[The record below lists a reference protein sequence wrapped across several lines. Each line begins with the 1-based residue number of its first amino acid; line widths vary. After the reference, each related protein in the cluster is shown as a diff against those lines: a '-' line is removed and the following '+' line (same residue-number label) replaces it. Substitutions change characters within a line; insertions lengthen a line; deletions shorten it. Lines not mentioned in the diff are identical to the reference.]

1 MGKNKIDI
9 RNEIKSKLHEME
21 RFGESKYEAK
31 LTGDVKHGIYSY
43 STATAYNRDCQRF
56 ADYAIEQHGNR
67 YMSLDDARQYAEG
80 FLRSELSA
88 GRSVYTV
95 KAERAALAKLY
106 QCDGRKICELPN
118 RSRADITRSRE
129 RYVTSAKTGKQ
140 ILNPSSRAGHFSE
153 KNHRDIVDFCRSTGL
168 RRSELQQ
175 LRGDQLRGV
184 DINGRTEY
192 AIVLDGS
199 QCKGGRSRW
208 IPIVV
213 GNIDN
218 VVQLMESAGSG
229 RVFDSVPAAMDVHHY
244 RSEFASNL
252 YAAVARPVNE
262 IPRDERYCCRG
273 ELKGTWYDKR
283 AMRIVSEALG
293 HNRISVI
300 AEHYLR

>member
-9 RNEIKSKLHEME
+9 RNEIKSKLHGME
-21 RFGESKYEAK
+21 RFGESKYSAK

-56 ADYAIEQHGNR
+56 ADYVISQHGNR
-67 YMSLDDARQYAEG
+67 YISLDDARQYAEG
-80 FLRSELSA
+80 FLRSELES
-88 GRSVYTV
+88 GKSVYTV

-106 QCDGRKICELPN
+106 GVDGRKICELPN

-129 RYVTSAKTGKQ
+129 RYITSAKTGKQ

-153 KNHRDIVDFCRSTGL
+153 KNHREIVEFCKSTGL

-175 LRGDQLRGV
+175 LRGDQLRKF
-184 DINGRTEY
+184 DIDGRTEY

-208 IPIVV
+208 IPVVV

-244 RSEFASNL
+244 RSEFASEL
-252 YAAVARPVNE
+252 YKAVARPVNE

-283 AMRIVSEALG
+283 AMQIVSDALG
-293 HNRISVI
+293 HNRISII

>member
-1 MGKNKIDI
+1 MSRNKIDI
-9 RNEIKSKLHEME
+9 RQEIKTALRSME

-31 LTGDVKHGIYSY
+31 RTDEMKSGIYSY
-43 STATAYNRDCQRF
+43 STAKSYNRDCQRF

-67 YMSLDDARQYAEG
+67 YMSLDEARQYAEG
-80 FLRSELSA
+80 FLKSELSA

-106 QCDGRKICELPN
+106 QCDGKQLCELPN
-118 RSRADITRSRE
+118 RSRADITRSRN
-129 RYVTSAKTGKQ
+129 RTVVSDKTGKT
-140 ILNPSSRAGHFSE
+140 IKNPSSRAGHFSE
-153 KNHRDIVDFCRSTGL
+153 KNHREIVEFCKSTGL

-175 LRGDQLRGV
+175 LRGEQLRSV

-213 GNIDN
+213 GDVKN
-218 VVQLMESAGSG
+218 VINLMESAGSQ
-229 RVFDSVPAAMDVHHY
+229 RVFERVPAAMDVHHY

-252 YAAVARPVNE
+252 YAAVARPIDE
-262 IPRDERYCCRG
+262 ITKSERYCCRG

-283 AMRIVSEALG
+283 AMQIVSEALG

>member
-1 MGKNKIDI
+1 MSRNKVDI
-9 RNEIKSKLHEME
+9 RQEIKTALRSME

-31 LTGDVKHGIYSY
+31 RTDLMKSGIYSF
-43 STATAYNRDCQRF
+43 STAKAYNRDCQRF
-56 ADYAIEQHGNR
+56 ADYVISQHGNR
-67 YMSLDDARQYAEG
+67 YISLGDAQKYAEG
-80 FLRSELSA
+80 FIKSELDA
-88 GRSVYTV
+88 GKSVYTI

-129 RYVTSAKTGKQ
+129 RYVTSEKTGKR

-153 KNHRDIVDFCRSTGL
+153 KNHREIVEFCRSTGL

-175 LRGDQLRGV
+175 LRGDQLRSV

-192 AIVLDGS
+192 AIILDGS

-213 GNIDN
+213 GDVKN
-218 VVQLMESAGSG
+218 VINLMESAGSAK
-229 RVFDSVPAAMDVHHY
+229 VFAAVPAAMDVHHY
-244 RSEFASNL
+244 RSQFATEL
-252 YAAVARPVNE
+252 YRAVARPVDE
-262 IPRDERYCCRG
+262 IPRNERYCCRG
-273 ELKGTWYDKR
+273 DLKGTWYDKR
-283 AMRIVSEALG
+283 AMQIVSEALG

-300 AEHYLR
+300 SEHYLR

>member
-9 RNEIKSKLHEME
+9 RNEIKNKLHSME
-21 RFGESKYEAK
+21 RFGESKYSAK
-31 LTGDVKHGIYSY
+31 LTGDVKSGIYSY

-56 ADYAIEQHGNR
+56 ADYVIKENGNR
-67 YMSLDDARQYAEG
+67 YVSVEDARKYVEG
-80 FLRSELSA
+80 FLRSELES
-88 GRSVYTV
+88 GKSVYTV
-95 KAERAALAKLY
+95 KAERAALSKLY
-106 QCDGRKICELPN
+106 QCDGRQLCELPN

-153 KNHRDIVDFCRSTGL
+153 KNHREIVEFCKSTGL

-175 LRGDQLRGV
+175 LRGDQLRKF
-184 DINGRTEY
+184 DIDGRAEY
-192 AIVLDGS
+192 AVVLDGS

-213 GNIDN
+213 GNVDN
-218 VVQLMESAGSG
+218 VVRLMESAGSG
-229 RVFDSVPAAMDVHHY
+229 RVFASVPAAMDVHFY
-244 RSEFASNL
+244 RSQFATEL
-252 YAAVARPVNE
+252 YKAVARPIDE
-262 IPRDERYCCRG
+262 IPKSERYCCRG
-273 ELKGTWYDKR
+273 ELAGTWYDKR
-283 AMRIVSEALG
+283 AMQIVSDALG

>member
-1 MGKNKIDI
+1 MGRNKIDI
-9 RNEIKSKLHEME
+9 RQEIKSTLRSME
-21 RFGESKYEAK
+21 RFGQSKYDAK
-31 LTGDVKHGIYSY
+31 LSGDMSSGIYSY
-43 STATAYNRDCQRF
+43 STALAYNRDCQRF
-56 ADYAIEQHGNR
+56 ATYAIEQHGNR
-67 YMSLDDARQYAEG
+67 YMSLDDSRQYVEG

-106 QCDGRKICELPN
+106 QCNGKQLCELPN
-118 RSRADITRSRE
+118 RSRADITRSRN
-129 RYVTSAKTGKQ
+129 RTIVSDKTGKT
-140 ILNPSSRAGHFSE
+140 IKNPSSRAGHFSE
-153 KNHRDIVDFCRSTGL
+153 KNHKEIVEFCKSTGL

-175 LRGDQLRGV
+175 LRGDQLRSV

-192 AIVLDGS
+192 AIILDGS

-213 GNIDN
+213 GDVKN
-218 VVQLMESAGSG
+218 VINLMESAGSG
-229 RVFDSVPAAMDVHHY
+229 RVFDSVPAAMDVHYY
-244 RSEFASNL
+244 RSRFASEL
-252 YAAVARPVNE
+252 YKSVARPVSE
-262 IPRDERYCCRG
+262 IPKSDRYCCRG

-283 AMRIVSEALG
+283 AMQIVSEALG